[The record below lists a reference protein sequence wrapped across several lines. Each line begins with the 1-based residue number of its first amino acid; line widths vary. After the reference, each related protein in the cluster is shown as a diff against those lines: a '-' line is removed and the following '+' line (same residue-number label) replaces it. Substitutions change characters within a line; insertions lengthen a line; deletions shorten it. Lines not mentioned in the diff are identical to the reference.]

1 MLVPDAK
8 RRERHNKEKEERV
21 KYFKNGNSRT
31 FEVEG
36 DNTIKGRLLNYEAHQ
51 HEELRNQLV
60 KEIVLTEKV
69 KFPKNMIIKILK
81 KKRKESEKLKAEKAK
96 SSSRP
101 TAVMIRGLREKT
113 FRKDF
118 IRSHMEKYGEIVKIS
133 SGLRNQKCCY

>member
-21 KYFKNGNSRT
+21 KYFKNGNLRN
-31 FEVEG
+31 FEVLG

-69 KFPKNMIIKILK
+69 KFPKNMIIKNC
-81 KKRKESEKLKAEKAK
+81 
-96 SSSRP
+96 
-101 TAVMIRGLREKT
+101 
-113 FRKDF
+113 FRKN
-118 IRSHMEKYGEIVKIS
+118 EK
-133 SGLRNQKCCY
+133 NQKN